1 MKRSLCMVIGS
12 VALLSTVLTG
22 CSGLFGE
29 KEHTFGDWVVVTE
42 ATCTEEGS
50 KKHICTGCGFEET
63 DVIGA
68 KGHSYDEG
76 KITTAASCTEKGTK
90 TFTCSVCS
98 SVKTEDIKASGHT
111 FGDGEITKAASCTE
125 KGTMTYKCSVC
136 DGTKTEDIAAKGHSY
151 DKGVI
156 TKIAGCIEKGCRT
169 YTCTACN
176 ETKEEE
182 IAATGH
188 SSSKI
193 KCSTCGTFFIT
204 VNPVGTA
211 VKDSKG
217 LDVTILEWTKT
228 VGENYD
234 TYSLRY
240 KVANNVADSKLT
252 PGTFEI
258 IMEDGS
264 TESQYG
270 FFNDIYSGDST
281 TRSYSWKILH
291 TQKPLVLKY
300 EDVFASF
307 GGTKETPLYWDI
319 PE

>member
-12 VALLSTVLTG
+12 VALLSTVLMG

-29 KEHTFGDWVVVTE
+29 KEHTFSDWVVVTE

-76 KITTAASCTEKGTK
+76 KITTAS
-90 TFTCSVCS
+90 
-98 SVKTEDIKASGHT
+98 
-111 FGDGEITKAASCTE
+111 SCTE

-136 DGTKTEDIAAKGHSY
+136 DEIKTENIAAKGHSY

-156 TKIAGCIEKGCRT
+156 TKVASCTEKGCRI
-169 YTCTACN
+169 YTCTVCN

-188 SSSKI
+188 SGSKI
-193 KCSTCGTFFIT
+193 KCSICGTFFIT
-204 VNPVGTA
+204 VNPVGTS

-240 KVANNVADSKLT
+240 KVANNVPDSKLT

-307 GGTKETPLYWDI
+307 GGTKETPLYWNI